1 MSEVPIAN
9 MPFCPTVTRP
19 RSSQGTARW
28 TGFASR
34 ASTRR
39 RCSVGFS
46 TRKPATGASAR
57 SRARGG
63 CAARPVPVGGKVK
76 PWELDAAGKAILGA
90 VARRGGELLERAR
103 PRHLGGARQA
113 TTRSSS
119 RGTTPSRPRRSI
131 GSTCGRAGPARAPR
145 GRKGRATTGSSS
157 TAVRTRR
164 RSVLPRPA
172 PRCLLD
178 RRASR
183 LLARRLPLEGTRM
196 PPGPGPRQYVLRPA
210 LAPRPRFCRRSR
222 AGAPGRRLLLGRVCA
237 PRSRPAPGLP
247 GRAPPTP
254 SLRPLLRGC
263 SIRSR
268 PSSWRCSVRSVPAS
282 ATFQMTDLGVDNR
295 LSTMVPG
302 RARFSLGW

>member
-9 MPFCPTVTRP
+9 MAFCPTVTRP

-183 LLARRLPLEGTRM
+183 LLARGRVSTCCVPLSRLGPASVAALEPELPVVVYCWDGSVR
-196 PPGPGPRQYVLRPA
+196 
-210 LAPRPRFCRRSR
+210 
-222 AGAPGRRLLLGRVCA
+222 LGRVRLLACRGVRLRLLA
-237 PRSRPAPGLP
+237 FAHYFAGVRFD
-247 GRAPPTP
+247 RARR
-254 SLRPLLRGC
+254 LGGARFDRC
-263 SIRSR
+263 RRRR
-268 PSSWRCSVRSVPAS
+268 PSR
-282 ATFQMTDLGVDNR
+282 
-295 LSTMVPG
+295 
-302 RARFSLGW
+302 